1 MVIPVSS
8 VNGSLNVG
16 HVLLGNSS
24 SGFLETVN
32 KVVQEETGKFVYTEL
47 SVCFRNFSNFK
58 TYVYKKMLLI
68 FNSVKLG
75 YSQDPITV
83 FKRFTAS
90 VFYVKG
96 FRLPINK

>member
-1 MVIPVSS
+1 VVIPVSS

-32 KVVQEETGKFVYTEL
+32 EVVQEETAKFVYTEL

-58 TYVYKKMLLI
+58 TYVQLQFLNMYYGVKVRIRSTLTI
-68 FNSVKLG
+68 VNSSK
-75 YSQDPITV
+75 V
-83 FKRFTAS
+83 FPLFCLVS
-90 VFYVKG
+90 
-96 FRLPINK
+96 L